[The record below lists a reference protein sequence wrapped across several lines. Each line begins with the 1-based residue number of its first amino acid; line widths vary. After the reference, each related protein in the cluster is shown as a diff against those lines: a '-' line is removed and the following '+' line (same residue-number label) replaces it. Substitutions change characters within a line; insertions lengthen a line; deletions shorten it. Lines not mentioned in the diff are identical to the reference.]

1 MALKYTSG
9 LRKGDAVIVEDGVL
23 SVIRE
28 IHPAGG
34 KNVAIEFTT
43 GKTMIV
49 GKTTQLPV
57 VTSKVDT
64 NLSVEE
70 VYNMVLDDNMS
81 LTEFTVWVAA
91 RGK

>member
-1 MALKYTSG
+1 MKKFVND

-23 SVIRE
+23 QTIRE

-34 KNVAIEFTT
+34 KNVSIEFNN

-49 GKTTQLPV
+49 GLTTLVPV
-57 VTSKVDT
+57 VASNVDT
-64 NLSVEE
+64 GLSVEE

>member
-1 MALKYTSG
+1 MATKFVND

-23 SVIRE
+23 AVIKE

-34 KNVAIEFTT
+34 KNVSIVFEN

-49 GKTTQLPV
+49 GLTTLLPV
-57 VTSKVDT
+57 VTSKADT
-64 NLSVEE
+64 SLSVEE
-70 VYNMVLDDNMS
+70 VYNLVLDDNMS

-91 RGK
+91 QRK

>member
-1 MALKYTSG
+1 MATKFVND
-9 LRKGDAVIVEDGVL
+9 LRRNDVVIVETGFL
-23 SVIRE
+23 QVIKD

-34 KNVAIEFTT
+34 NNVAIKFNNGT
-43 GKTMIV
+43 TMIV
-49 GKTTQLPV
+49 GNTALVPV

-70 VYNMVLDDNMS
+70 VYNLVLDDNMS
-81 LTEFTVWVAA
+81 LTEFTVWSAS

>member
-1 MALKYTSG
+1 MATKFVND
-9 LRKGDAVIVEDGVL
+9 LRRNDVVIVETGFL
-23 SVIRE
+23 QVIKD

-34 KNVAIEFTT
+34 KNVAIEFNNGT
-43 GKTMIV
+43 TMIV
-49 GKTTQLPV
+49 GLTTLVPV
-57 VTSKVDT
+57 VTSKVD
-64 NLSVEE
+64 NGLSVEE